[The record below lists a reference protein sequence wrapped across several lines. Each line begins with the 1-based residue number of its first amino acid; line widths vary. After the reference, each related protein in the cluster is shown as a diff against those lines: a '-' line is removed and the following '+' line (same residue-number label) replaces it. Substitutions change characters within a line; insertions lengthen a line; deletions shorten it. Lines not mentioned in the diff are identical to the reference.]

1 LALEVRLSN
10 VTKIFGKVKALDS
23 VSLEFPKGKI
33 TVVLGPSGSG
43 KTTMLKIISGLI
55 MPDHG
60 SVFIGDRE
68 VTKDPPWE
76 REVSMVFQ
84 HPALF
89 PHMTGLENICL
100 PLRKCDKKRVMEIA
114 EKLDILHVL
123 NKKPEEMS
131 GGEQQRVAIARALI
145 TEPSVLLLDEPFAHL
160 DVIIKE
166 RLMEDLLKVFK
177 ELDIT
182 VIHVTHDQDE
192 ALTLADDLAILIG
205 GRIIENGPAEEVYM
219 KPRTSLGAKFL
230 RHNFLTIEG
239 IQYRFPPEAVEI
251 SPDGIFSGIVIACL
265 KKRGYWLLKFRVDE
279 TDEVIECAY
288 SRKIAIG
295 EKIRFNI
302 KESLMTEVFKI

>member
-1 LALEVRLSN
+1 MALDVKLLN
-10 VTKIFGKVKALDS
+10 VTKNFGKIKALDA
-23 VSLEFPKGKI
+23 VSLEFSRGKI

-55 MPDHG
+55 VPDHG
-60 SVFIGDRE
+60 NVYIGDRD

-76 REVSMVFQ
+76 RDVSMVFQ

-100 PLRKCDKKRVMEIA
+100 PLRKCDKEKVMDIA
-114 EKLDILHVL
+114 ERLDIVHVL
-123 NKKPEEMS
+123 DKKPEQMS

-166 RLMEDLLKVFK
+166 KLMEDLLKIFK
-177 ELDIT
+177 EFDIT

-192 ALTLADDLAILIG
+192 ALTLADNLAILIS
-205 GRIIENGPAEEVYM
+205 GRIIEDGPAEDVYM
-219 KPRTSLGAKFL
+219 KPKTSLGAKFL

-251 SPDGIFSGIVIACL
+251 SSDGTFSGVVIGCL
-265 KKRGYWLLKFRVDE
+265 KKRGYWLLKFRVDG
-279 TDEVIECAY
+279 TDDVIECAY
-288 SRKIAIG
+288 NRKIPIG

-302 KESLMTEVFKI
+302 RESLMMEVFKI